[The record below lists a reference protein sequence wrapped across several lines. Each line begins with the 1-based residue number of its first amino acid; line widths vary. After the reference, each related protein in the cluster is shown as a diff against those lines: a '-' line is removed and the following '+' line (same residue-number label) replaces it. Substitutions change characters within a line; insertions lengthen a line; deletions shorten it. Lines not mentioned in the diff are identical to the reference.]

1 MLGARGR
8 ERPLSERWSD
18 ESVFRDWMTLL
29 ARRRV
34 MVIAA
39 IVVVPAIA
47 FVVSHQQQRLYQST
61 ATVLVNE
68 QSPADAAVELNA
80 QTASPPDRYAATQ
93 AALARVGTV
102 AEIAV
107 ASAGVPG
114 KTAGGL
120 LASSSV
126 TASPT
131 ADLLSFAV
139 TDPDPAVAQKL
150 AGAYAR
156 AYTTYRRRL
165 DVRALTSAVGDVQ
178 RRLATLRAAGQAK
191 SPLYRQLTRN
201 ERNLEALQTL
211 GTSGASAQVLGRPGS
226 ATQVQPKT
234 IRNVA
239 LGMLVGIAL
248 GVALAFLRE
257 ALDTRVRSADEV
269 RDRLGLPLLGH
280 VPPPEP
286 GLNGS
291 GLATL
296 SAPAGAGAEAFRI
309 LRTTLDITRLQHDV
323 ASIVITSTTAGE
335 GKSTTAANL
344 AVTLAR
350 SGRHVI
356 LLDLDLRQPGVDRFF
371 DLDGRPGLTSVA
383 VGEAGMADVLS
394 VIDVHPESPVADS
407 GLLEVVKVGAA
418 PPDPGEFLSSAFVTE
433 AVHVLARRCDVL
445 LIDSPPM
452 LAVGDAMAIAT
463 SADAVVVVTELNEI
477 RRVTLAEAR
486 RILQSCPARKLG
498 FIATGSEGGSGYGYG
513 YGANGHRDAGR
524 V

>member
-1 MLGARGR
+1 MA
-8 ERPLSERWSD
+8 
-18 ESVFRDWMTLL
+18 LL
-29 ARRRV
+29 ARRRL

-47 FVVSHQQQRLYQST
+47 FVVSHGQQRLYQST

-68 QSPADAAVELNA
+68 QGPTDAALDLNA

-107 ASAGVPG
+107 ATAGVPG
-114 KTAGGL
+114 QTAGEL
-120 LASSSV
+120 LARSSV

-150 AGAYAR
+150 AGAYAD
-156 AYTTYRRRL
+156 AYTVYRRRL
-165 DVRALTSAVGDVQ
+165 DVRALTAAIGDVQ
-178 RRLATLRAAGQAK
+178 RRLATLAAAGQSG
-191 SPLYRQLTRN
+191 SPLYHQLTRN
-201 ERNLEALQTL
+201 GRNLEALRTL
-211 GTSGASAQVLGRPGS
+211 GSGGSSAQVVGRPGG

-234 IRNVA
+234 ARNVA
-239 LGMLVGIAL
+239 LGVLVGVAL
-248 GVALAFLRE
+248 GIALAFLRE

-269 RDRLGLPLLGH
+269 GDRLGLPLLGH

-291 GLATL
+291 GLAAL
-296 SAPAGAGAEAFRI
+296 SEPAGAGAEAFRI
-309 LRTTLDITRLQHDV
+309 LRTSLDITRLQHHV

-371 DLDGRPGLTSVA
+371 DLAGRPGLTSVA

-394 VIDVHPESPVADS
+394 IIDVHPESAVADT
-407 GLLEVVKVGAA
+407 GILEVVKVGAA
-418 PPDPGEFLSSAFVTE
+418 PPDPGEFLSSGFVTD
-433 AVHVLARRCDVL
+433 AVRALAKHCDVL

-463 SADAVVVVTELNEI
+463 AADAVVVVTELNEI

-486 RILQSCPARKLG
+486 RILEGCPARKLG
-498 FIATGSEGGSGYGYG
+498 FIATGSDGASRYGYGYG
-513 YGANGHRDAGR
+513 YRRNGRPKEASG